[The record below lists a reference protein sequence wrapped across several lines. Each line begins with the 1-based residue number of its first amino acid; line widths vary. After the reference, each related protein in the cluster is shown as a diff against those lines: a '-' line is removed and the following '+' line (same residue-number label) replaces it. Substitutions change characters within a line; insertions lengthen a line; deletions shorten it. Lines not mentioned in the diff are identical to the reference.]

1 MSQFQ
6 VTYGAGSWVVP
17 YKSKPLSFSMGL
29 AKVIAWGIL
38 AFILTGFLA
47 LVVAGLVYGAL
58 TNWSLN
64 GGKPPMGSVYV
75 GIVLLI
81 LADMWVI
88 RKLRIAYAQYRRQ
101 KMQGRLS

>member
-1 MSQFQ
+1 
-6 VTYGAGSWVVP
+6 
-17 YKSKPLSFSMGL
+17 MGL
-29 AKVIAWGIL
+29 GKVIAWGIL

-47 LVVAGLVYGAL
+47 LGVAGLVYGAL

-81 LADMWVI
+81 LADTWVI

-101 KMQGRLS
+101 KMWGRLS